1 MLRNTISIPGPL
13 PRRTPERFHPE
24 QLLEAT
30 PHSPSASHQQNS
42 GKSRLYLYWDERRDI
57 RWNIAWARGQ
67 SRRNFLR
74 AQAIFHSVS
83 RLESQYSYSQLQ
95 FPHYPSGESN
105 IERVDSPYCSSI
117 WGFIFQYIPSSTWSI
132 LWKYSPSST
141 GSIFYSTL
149 PVELDDYWKI
159 LPCWLNNAGG
169 LSFNIIM
176 YIIENWLGW
185 SLGTDRQTHQGFID
199 WTSIVQGY
207 TIMGKK

>member
-13 PRRTPERFHPE
+13 PRRTHKRFHPE

-42 GKSRLYLYWDERRDI
+42 GKSRLYLYSDERRDI

-67 SRRNFLR
+67 NPRNFWGLR
-74 AQAIFHSVS
+74 LYFT
-83 RLESQYSYSQLQ
+83 L
-95 FPHYPSGESN
+95 YP
-105 IERVDSPYCSSI
+105 DSSHNTVILNYNSSI
-117 WGFIFQYIPSSTWSI
+117 TLPGRAI
-132 LWKYSPSST
+132 LKELILHIALASGALFS
-141 GSIFYSTL
+141 SIFLALLGVYSENIAPALLGIYIYSTL

-176 YIIENWLGW
+176 FNNWKLTGP
-185 SLGTDRQTHQGFID
+185 LGTDRQTHQGFID